1 MGWHHLP
8 LASFPWCAP
17 PLLSLLQ
24 KIVNIERVESPSP
37 HFTLQAVHLEK
48 PCRCSVPTA
57 SWLWK
62 SVHMCTQHDCSQRSV
77 MTRTCHFRARH
88 RGGTVKVWKREKVDR
103 EKFWNCPFLRSAP
116 FCELQYFQP
125 RKALIPQVSQ
135 STVGK
140 WRAGT
145 TAVSHRPY
153 CSALGFE
160 DYKWIA

>member
-1 MGWHHLP
+1 MLKNTKPVLWADIICLWP
-8 LASFPWCAP
+8 AFPGVR

-62 SVHMCTQHDCSQRSV
+62 SLHMCTQHDRSQRSV

-103 EKFWNCPFLRSAP
+103 SFEIVLFSEALHSVSSNISSLAKRLYRKFPGA
-116 FCELQYFQP
+116 Q
-125 RKALIPQVSQ
+125 
-135 STVGK
+135 
-140 WRAGT
+140 
-145 TAVSHRPY
+145 
-153 CSALGFE
+153 
-160 DYKWIA
+160 